1 MSDFDMFC
9 YQCSQTVRG
18 EGCTVKGVCGKDATS
33 ARLQDNLIFAIKGIS
48 AYNYHAKELGVSD
61 PEVDE
66 FLTKALYSTLTNVNF
81 DIPSLIQLGLDAGE
95 ANFKVMKM
103 LKEAH
108 IEKYGEPVP
117 AVVKQ
122 GAQEGP
128 AIIVTGHDL
137 KALEE
142 LLKQCEGTGVKV
154 YTHSEMLPAHGYP
167 ELAKYEALAGNI
179 GKAWFDQ
186 KKLFADHKAAI
197 LGTTNCVLIPKDEYA
212 DRLFT
217 MDIVKVPG
225 ATVIEDYDFTPVIEK
240 AKELGGLTAEETTE
254 LTTGFGL
261 STIVGGCDTP
271 NPKMSYYRE
280 FVEQIPEDCIV
291 LTLACGKFRFNDL
304 DLGDIEGIPRLIDLG
319 QCNDAIV
326 AIELAVALCD
336 LFEMELNDL
345 PLTIVLSW
353 MEQKA
358 AAILWTLLYLGK
370 TDMFLGPVLP
380 AWCNEDILNVLVSQ
394 FNLTPTSNPKDD
406 LKKILWLNLNFFH
419 TPYTTIFFT
428 CKINIPLFFFF
439 NLNAFYWMY
448 CFNFYQEHS

>member
-117 AVVKQ
+117 AGVKQ

-128 AIIVTGHDL
+128 AIFVTGHDL

-186 KKLFADHKAAI
+186 KKLFSEHKAAI
-197 LGTTNCVLIPKDEYA
+197 LGTTNCVLIPKDDYA

-261 STIVGGCDTP
+261 STILSLAPQIKELVLSGKIRRFFLVGGCDTP

-406 LKKILWLNLNFFH
+406 LKKILG
-419 TPYTTIFFT
+419 
-428 CKINIPLFFFF
+428 
-439 NLNAFYWMY
+439 
-448 CFNFYQEHS
+448 

>member
-1 MSDFDMFC
+1 
-9 YQCSQTVRG
+9 
-18 EGCTVKGVCGKDATS
+18 
-33 ARLQDNLIFAIKGIS
+33 
-48 AYNYHAKELGVSD
+48 
-61 PEVDE
+61 
-66 FLTKALYSTLTNVNF
+66 
-81 DIPSLIQLGLDAGE
+81 
-95 ANFKVMKM
+95 MKM

-128 AIIVTGHDL
+128 AIFVTGHDL

-186 KKLFADHKAAI
+186 KKLFSEHKAAI
-197 LGTTNCVLIPKDEYA
+197 LGTTNCVLIPKDDYV
-212 DRLFT
+212 DRMFT

-261 STIVGGCDTP
+261 STILSLAPQIKELVLSGKIRRFFLVGGCDTP

-406 LKKILWLNLNFFH
+406 LKKILG
-419 TPYTTIFFT
+419 
-428 CKINIPLFFFF
+428 
-439 NLNAFYWMY
+439 
-448 CFNFYQEHS
+448 